1 MALNLRHQTAAEF
14 AVRFWGRVQYA
25 QANDKVLFGKLCAW
39 LLARIT
45 AGDITDAQARNSF
58 NSVFG
63 RSLTAAQWT
72 TLKTIRIQPAA
83 DRYNAMMA
91 EGAL

>member
-14 AVRFWGRVQYA
+14 AARFWLRVMHA
-25 QANDKVLFGKLCAW
+25 QVNDKVRFGKLCAW
-39 LLARIT
+39 LIARIN

-58 NSVFG
+58 NSVFD
-63 RSLTAAQWT
+63 RSLTAGQWT
-72 TLKTIRIQPAA
+72 TLKTSRIQPAA